1 MIQNKTLV
9 HVYIIAVIALVA
21 YFGWWKRRCDTVS
34 GSNSIYVEGRRQFP
48 EGIPHTITSIVK
60 TIPIDIVRI
69 RVCCQGTVGGGTC
82 DSIII
87 F

>member
-48 EGIPHTITSIVK
+48 VQHYHRHRKDPPSISFGSGFAARGPLVVA
-60 TIPIDIVRI
+60 PA
-69 RVCCQGTVGGGTC
+69 TV
-82 DSIII
+82 SLS
-87 F
+87 FS